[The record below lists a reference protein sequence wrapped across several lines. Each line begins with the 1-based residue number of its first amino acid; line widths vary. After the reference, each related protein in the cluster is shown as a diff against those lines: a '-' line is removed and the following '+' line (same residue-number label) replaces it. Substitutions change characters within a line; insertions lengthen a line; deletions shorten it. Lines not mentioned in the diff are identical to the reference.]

1 MLLLL
6 LASAACGDS
15 TPSGPTGPTP
25 VPAPSTPA
33 PSGNEALLATLHAR
47 LDDDRTGT
55 CLAAAV
61 VGETTQT
68 AVVCAKGSEARGL
81 DTRTAFEIGS
91 ISKTMTGLLLAEAE
105 AEKKID
111 LDAPLERYAP
121 AGTNIP
127 AFEGQSVRLVHVATH
142 TAGLPSIPSGMKG
155 YDPANPYIK
164 VTSGSLWSS
173 LADVSLTA
181 APGAQWSYSN
191 FGYMLLSTVLAQATG
206 TPFAELLRTRIF
218 EPLGMHAFV
227 GTPPNGL
234 RLATG
239 HASFGAEVPGWTF
252 GTDTEGVGGVRAS
265 IDDMAIY
272 ARAALGG
279 APPALEAAFARA
291 TATTKLPT
299 NQKPDMGLGFIRIA
313 LDGSDV
319 VLHDGGTGGFSS
331 FMLVDRTRRRAVV
344 VLADTTW
351 GSIGGLDEMT
361 MHLYRPDAF
370 PRPEPRIRTAPA
382 RPILDG
388 LVGTYDLDGL
398 EVRLEAR
405 AETLVA
411 HVDGTELS
419 FGHDSYGDF
428 FADSVDAILSPVVR
442 KDGRYEFDWK
452 QGGAI
457 LHAVRRP

>member
-1 MLLLL
+1 
-6 LASAACGDS
+6 
-15 TPSGPTGPTP
+15 
-25 VPAPSTPA
+25 
-33 PSGNEALLATLHAR
+33 
-47 LDDDRTGT
+47 
-55 CLAAAV
+55 
-61 VGETTQT
+61 
-68 AVVCAKGSEARGL
+68 
-81 DTRTAFEIGS
+81 
-91 ISKTMTGLLLAEAE
+91 
-105 AEKKID
+105 
-111 LDAPLERYAP
+111 
-121 AGTNIP
+121 
-127 AFEGQSVRLVHVATH
+127 
-142 TAGLPSIPSGMKG
+142 
-155 YDPANPYIK
+155 
-164 VTSGSLWSS
+164 
-173 LADVSLTA
+173 
-181 APGAQWSYSN
+181 
-191 FGYMLLSTVLAQATG
+191 
-206 TPFAELLRTRIF
+206 
-218 EPLGMHAFV
+218 
-227 GTPPNGL
+227 
-234 RLATG
+234 
-239 HASFGAEVPGWTF
+239 
-252 GTDTEGVGGVRAS
+252 
-265 IDDMAIY
+265 MAIY

-370 PRPEPRIRTAPA
+370 PRPEPRIRTTPT

-411 HVDGTELS
+411 HVDGTEIV

-428 FADSVDAILSPVVR
+428 FTDAVDAILSPVVQ

-452 QGGAI
+452 QGGST